1 MLYNFTKA
9 QMNGEIIMEENNS
22 NLKDAL
28 NHQYKEM
35 GSRIYSNYS
44 KIGSDNGNSVLDELI
59 KIQQQNKKKESE

>member
-1 MLYNFTKA
+1 
-9 QMNGEIIMEENNS
+9 MEENNS